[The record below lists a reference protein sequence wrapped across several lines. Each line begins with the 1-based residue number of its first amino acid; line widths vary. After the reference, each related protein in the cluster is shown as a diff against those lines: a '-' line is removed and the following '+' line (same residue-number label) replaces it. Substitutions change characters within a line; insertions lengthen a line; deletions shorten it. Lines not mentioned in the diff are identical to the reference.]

1 MDKIT
6 AVIVII
12 IGILLILPLIGIT
25 QLGNIIEGFAAWAIA
40 LVLIITGILE
50 LVNASKKKKII
61 DKD

>member
-25 QLGNIIEGFAAWAIA
+25 QLGNIIEGFAAWVIA
-40 LVLIITGILE
+40 LVLLITGILE